1 MSAATPLWLWQSCL
15 LSWQVRTCIAFTTTA
30 VNQLDLAPLHAGK
43 IVGFTLTIGHL
54 AAIAGPHAVSVFTS
68 HRSTRSEW
76 RNVFFLAAA
85 VYAVGAII
93 FVIFGSGNRQ
103 SWADDST
110 SVELSTTLDRNKQHM
125 NDKEVT
131 DFVQY

>member
-1 MSAATPLWLWQSCL
+1 
-15 LSWQVRTCIAFTTTA
+15 
-30 VNQLDLAPLHAGK
+30 
-43 IVGFTLTIGHL
+43 
-54 AAIAGPHAVSVFTS
+54 
-68 HRSTRSEW
+68 
-76 RNVFFLAAA
+76 VFFLAAA